1 MCSDEFY
8 ENFWQHNS
16 AAPQH
21 DEDDEKDRENTE
33 NNNEVGVKVTEDLA
47 YNGTINYPGYITT
60 VSALRRIE
68 NYDIAAYQKIW
79 QKLYNGLSKLDDEI
93 ENI

>member
-8 ENFWQHNS
+8 KNFWQHNS

-21 DEDDEKDRENTE
+21 NEDDEKYKETDD
-33 NNNEVGVKVTEDLA
+33 EVAAKITEDLA